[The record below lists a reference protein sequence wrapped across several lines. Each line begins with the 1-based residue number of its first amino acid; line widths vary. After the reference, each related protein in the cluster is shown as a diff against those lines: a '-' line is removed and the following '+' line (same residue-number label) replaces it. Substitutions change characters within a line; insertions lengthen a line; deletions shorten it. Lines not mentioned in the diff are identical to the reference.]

1 MRPLRSFVCLFP
13 RLWRSIFASPGLFAE
28 CKEGNMPFRGEETA
42 EKCTTMLPSFCFLRS
57 LSSSARDA
65 RLNSLFLSLSRSL
78 SFSLEYWPCLSL
90 RAALPNCELSLALVE
105 RAKTREEKRQL
116 KEREKAREREKS
128 EFFLQ
133 GGDDSRAKPAG
144 ALSLPL
150 GEREKN
156 LDGDAA
162 KKKKNSLFPLSSFS
176 THSLTSLPP
185 PHPPTRPPRNV

>member
-1 MRPLRSFVCLFP
+1 M
-13 RLWRSIFASPGLFAE
+13 
-28 CKEGNMPFRGEETA
+28 
-42 EKCTTMLPSFCFLRS
+42 
-57 LSSSARDA
+57 
-65 RLNSLFLSLSRSL
+65 
-78 SFSLEYWPCLSL
+78 
-90 RAALPNCELSLALVE
+90 
-105 RAKTREEKRQL
+105 

-162 KKKKNSLFPLSSFS
+162 KKKKTLSLSSFLFLY
-176 THSLTSLPP
+176 SLAHFSLPHP
-185 PHPPTRPPRNV
+185 THPPDPHAT